1 MCGNQ
6 RYWLPWKLLW
16 IWFLMWFIRN
26 IIIPPNTWMCLVD
39 SWSIVWLNFDKW
51 VKYLSNFNETIDQPS
66 KWVKYLHLHVKPSH
80 FREETGPLQSWQFSK
95 ELIFTLIILCWHWE
109 WENVI
114 KTNILMPSE
123 KKSANTIKKKEIHV
137 QQFKSKDAVCL
148 I

>member
-95 ELIFTLIILCWHWE
+95 ELIFTLIIFFR
-109 WENVI
+109 
-114 KTNILMPSE
+114 
-123 KKSANTIKKKEIHV
+123 KKVCKYNLKKRNPRPTIQVKRCCV
-137 QQFKSKDAVCL
+137 LNLAFYL
-148 I
+148 